1 MKKTDVT
8 VIGGGASGLMAAIF
22 AARGGSRTQ
31 ILEHMDRVGKKIL
44 STGNG
49 KCNYTNALQGES
61 YYRGENPA
69 FVMPIFAQF
78 GHKETVELFAKL
90 GIYPKERTGY
100 FYPKSEQAAAVL
112 EVLRMECEHQ
122 GVEITTSCELKAI
135 SRCKEGYRIE
145 TNCGDLISRKLIFAT
160 GLLAAPKTGSDGSAF
175 PYIRQLGH
183 HFCEIV
189 PALVPL
195 MAKQSFFKALA
206 GVRTEA
212 SVHLYIDNSPI
223 CSETGEFHFCEIVP
237 ALVPLMAKQS
247 FFKALA
253 GVRTEASVH
262 LYIDNSPICSE
273 TGELQLTD
281 YGISGIPV
289 FQISRFAT
297 KALAK
302 HRKVTAKI
310 DFLPALTEKEVSELL
325 LKRFHTYGAD
335 KDCSQA
341 LIGLFN
347 KKLIDVLLK
356 ESGIDLH
363 LPAKKLGDRELRRL
377 CETICGLSVEIIGS
391 KPVDAAQVCAGGI
404 PVCEVEQET
413 LESKLAPGVYFAGE
427 VLDIDGICGG
437 YNLQWA
443 WASGAVAGSHAADA
457 ARKAGKEQSH
467 L

>member
-22 AARGGSRTQ
+22 AARGGARTQ

-223 CSETGEFHFCEIVP
+223 CSETGE
-237 ALVPLMAKQS
+237 
-247 FFKALA
+247 
-253 GVRTEASVH
+253 
-262 LYIDNSPICSE
+262 
-273 TGELQLTD
+273 LQLTD

-325 LKRFHTYGAD
+325 VKRFHTYGAD

-363 LPAKKLGDRELRRL
+363 LPAKKLGDGELRRL
-377 CETICGLSVEIIGS
+377 CETIRGFSVEIIGS

-443 WASGAVAGSHAADA
+443 WASGAVAGSHAAGA
-457 ARKAGKEQSH
+457 ARKEGKEQSH